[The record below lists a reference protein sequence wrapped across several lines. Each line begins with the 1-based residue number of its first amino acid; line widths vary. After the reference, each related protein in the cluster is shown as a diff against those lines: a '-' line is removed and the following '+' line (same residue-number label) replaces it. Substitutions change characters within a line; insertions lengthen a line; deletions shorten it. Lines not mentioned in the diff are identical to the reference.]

1 MGGSASEWDT
11 AWVGALDEMEI
22 AVREAEMLL
31 TDAHR
36 RAPLASATWTPPVRI
51 GPLPASLEERAR
63 VLLERQL
70 AAAQALT
77 AAMVRSRRQLRALA
91 TLSPATVHPPVYVDV
106 DG

>member
-1 MGGSASEWDT
+1 VGAPEWDT
-11 AWVGALDEMEI
+11 AWAGALDEMEI
-22 AVREAEMLL
+22 AVREAQALL

-36 RAPLASATWTPPVRI
+36 PAPVAGAAWTPPAGI

-63 VLLERQL
+63 AVLERQL
-70 AAAQALT
+70 AVAEALA

-91 TLSPATVHPPVYVDV
+91 TLAPAPAHPPVYVDV